1 MKLCHPCRLL
11 LPVSGTLLIIPFV
24 FPEELGNGIIL
35 SIFYFLGICF
45 FLLNFPR
52 LSEFMN
58 EKPIYIEDLVLANEG
73 ENSHRFKNIYINIM
87 IIVLS
92 LLCALFAQYV
102 TTKGLYE
109 KPLVEILGIIG
120 GNLILYV
127 KIQHVVGRVLINLC
141 HCVKEQHEMT
151 SISRSGSFIDSFGSG
166 LNSIH
171 SFRPKSVSPDI
182 IETNIDDVFGISRH

>member
-1 MKLCHPCRLL
+1 
-11 LPVSGTLLIIPFV
+11 
-24 FPEELGNGIIL
+24 
-35 SIFYFLGICF
+35 
-45 FLLNFPR
+45 
-52 LSEFMN
+52 
-58 EKPIYIEDLVLANEG
+58 
-73 ENSHRFKNIYINIM
+73 M